1 MTMLSINTNV
11 GALKAASASYSV
23 NKSMETSMQRLS
35 TGKRINSAADDAAG
49 DQIQRRLTSE
59 IQGLKQAIR
68 NAADAQ
74 ALMGTAEGAI
84 EEIQLMLL
92 RMRQLAVQSSN
103 STNSTADRASIE
115 LEGAQLEAEIS
126 RIANNTT
133 FAGVNLLDGSFSGDT
148 SVNIRTFQIGADS
161 GQTIELSIPEMTAT
175 AATIS
180 YSVGCSLATFTGA
193 QTAITVLDGALSN
206 VAVVRANI
214 GAKMNRLDHTIANLD
229 NVVLNLEQA
238 KGRIV
243 DADFAVETANL
254 ARTQVLQ
261 QASMAMLSQ
270 ANASKQNIL
279 ALFQ

>member
-115 LEGAQLEAEIS
+115 LEGAQLEAEIT

-133 FAGVNLLDGSFSGDT
+133 FAGENLLDGSFSGDT

-193 QTAITVLDGALSN
+193 QTAITVLDAALSS

-214 GAKMNRLDHTIANLD
+214 GSKMNRLDHTIANLD